1 MRWGGRVSGQI
12 STIPVS
18 AELTTGGGR
27 GGGANRNFSVLKMH
41 YFPSLRNSR
50 PGGGGCVD
58 VLGKLCRR
66 FVKPGHFWTTIFF
79 FLLFGGGPL
88 LVGAPVHVHML
99 HMPKSGTERM

>member
-27 GGGANRNFSVLKMH
+27 GGCKSKFFSPQNAL
-41 YFPSLRNSR
+41 FPFSTKLTT
-50 PGGGGCVD
+50 GGGNCVD

-66 FVKPGHFWTTIFF
+66 FVKPGHFWTKKFF
-79 FLLFGGGPL
+79 FTLWWGPPFGGGPC
-88 LVGAPVHVHML
+88 ARAHVAHA
-99 HMPKSGTERM
+99 